1 MQFSRGMLRS
11 PRRPSR
17 AALFEPACGS
27 GRLLVK
33 FAERGFD
40 VIGWDLNHASVLY
53 CNNRLKKRG
62 LPHSAVLGDIVNVSL
77 PLKVD
82 AAFNMISSF
91 QLLPTERA
99 AECHLKSLAANVA
112 KGGLYIL
119 GLHLMPSSGK
129 VARRERIASTRGQV
143 SVVCDIRTTQIN
155 CRNRETLCSM
165 ASAIRTPRTRL
176 RITEELRF
184 RMYSAS
190 QIERLFDKVAVFEPV
205 ATYDFNYDLMNPIS
219 VGPATQD
226 VVYVLRRQ

>member
-1 MQFSRGMLRS
+1 MPTVTSGVYLS
-11 PRRPSR
+11 LP
-17 AALFEPACGS
+17 AAQAAYS
-27 GRLLVK
+27 SSLLNV
-33 FAERGFD
+33 D
-40 VIGWDLNHASVLY
+40 LTSLGWDLNHASVLY
-53 CNNRLKKRG
+53 CNNRFKKRG

-129 VARRERIASTRGQV
+129 VLMRERIASTRGQV
-143 SVVCDIRTTQIN
+143 SVVCDIRTTRID
-155 CRNRETLCSM
+155 CRNRETRCSM
-165 ASAIRTPRTRL
+165 ASAIRTPQTRL
-176 RITEELRF
+176 RITEELRL

-190 QIERLFDKVAVFEPV
+190 QIERLFSKVAVFEPV
-205 ATYDFNYDLMNPIS
+205 ATYDFNYDLMNPVS
-219 VGPATQD
+219 VGPETQD